1 MSIGATSGLLA
12 TWELL
17 AAHRDTR
24 SPSASSEKLADL
36 DMRVI
41 TPSSSSSEKLAELD
55 MRVMV
60 SNPAIGRYT
69 NQLL

>member
-1 MSIGATSGLLA
+1 MSIGAAASSA
-12 TWELL
+12 TWELW
-17 AAHRDTR
+17 AAHRDTT
-24 SPSASSEKLADL
+24 PATTLAHL

-41 TPSSSSSEKLAELD
+41 TPSSSLETLADLD